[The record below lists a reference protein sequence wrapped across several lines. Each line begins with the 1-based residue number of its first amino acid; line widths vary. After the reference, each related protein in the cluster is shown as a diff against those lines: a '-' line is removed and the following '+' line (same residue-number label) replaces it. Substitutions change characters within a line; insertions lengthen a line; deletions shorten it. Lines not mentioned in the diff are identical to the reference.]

1 DDADMELELYF
12 QSVNTNEQS
21 KAMIILDEIGH
32 IIDCL
37 LRLSITI
44 RNPAPH
50 DQFSS
55 RAGADTI
62 SMYKEW
68 DMKHICEKFN
78 RLDSKLADRLGIA
91 LSRRRQY
98 LKYRE
103 EHSQK
108 LAHGL
113 YSETDEVDNATT
125 IASSIPKNLND
136 IDNSTSFLE
145 MDILLDAMSETSATS
160 YALSSAA
167 TNELRVPKIPREY
180 IDGPFQCPLCRTII
194 MIDNRSSWKDLQPYI
209 CLFDNCSSPNQLYQ
223 SRHDWVAHMKQEHW
237 VSWSCVFG
245 CSGSFDTQESFKGHL
260 ATVHGQSS
268 KSTDLQVVA
277 NLCRFPTETN
287 IVGMCPLCLEY
298 HIESSKRYQSH
309 VGDHLERLA
318 LFVLPHTVYDD
329 SDEESDGN
337 ESHSA
342 KSHGYDGFESE
353 DREGDTD

>member
-1 DDADMELELYF
+1 MGTQIAPLVNRSLASLKVLVESVSSSQDECSIARSHLARFKLWTGGLGAHRSSGGRSLEHRLRDSSFVRNHIVSLLQELLSSIDEGTPVANKDSSAEVTINTGDDADMELELYF

-194 MIDNRSSWKDLQPYI
+194 MIDNRSSWKY
-209 CLFDNCSSPNQLYQ
+209 
-223 SRHDWVAHMKQEHW
+223 
-237 VSWSCVFG
+237 
-245 CSGSFDTQESFKGHL
+245 ESMFLETFSHIS
-260 ATVHGQSS
+260 AY
-268 KSTDLQVVA
+268 STIV
-277 NLCRFPTETN
+277 RPRTN
-287 IVGMCPLCLEY
+287 FIRAVMIGW
-298 HIESSKRYQSH
+298 HI
-309 VGDHLERLA
+309 
-318 LFVLPHTVYDD
+318 
-329 SDEESDGN
+329 
-337 ESHSA
+337 
-342 KSHGYDGFESE
+342 
-353 DREGDTD
+353 